1 MAKGEAAKRPAFQFY
16 PKEWV
21 WDLELRQCS
30 IAARGLWADLLC
42 LMHEGI
48 PYGRLSAPV
57 NLILRVTGLTE
68 PEYLSL
74 LADLETH
81 GVFSREEDGT
91 IYSRRMVRD
100 EHRRITNKTNGEGGG
115 NPALVNRGVIR
126 PNADTRITG
135 QEEKRREDIKT
146 SKKEASDENCDIFRE
161 LYPAHRLDNY
171 GAQCF
176 ISSEDQAGILERLRL
191 AVKSEDWT
199 RENGRYVPKASKWVL
214 DGTPAP
220 AAQPTPAPK
229 PWKADW

>member
-1 MAKGEAAKRPAFQFY
+1 MAKGDVKRPAFQFY
-16 PKEWV
+16 PKEWI

-42 LMHEGI
+42 LMHEGV

-57 NLILRVTGLTE
+57 NLVLRVTGLTE
-68 PEYLSL
+68 AEYSPL

-81 GVFSREEDGT
+81 GVFSRDEDGT

-115 NPALVNRGVIR
+115 NPALVNQSVIR
-126 PNADTRITG
+126 PIADTRITG

-146 SKKEASDENCDIFRE
+146 SKRE
-161 LYPAHRLDNY
+161 EPDAKCTEFAALYPSHRLDNL
-171 GAQCF
+171 GAQLF
-176 ISSEDQAGILERLRL
+176 ISADDQGGILSRLRL

-199 RENGRYVPKASKWVL
+199 REKGRYVPKASKWIM
-214 DGTPAP
+214 DGAP
-220 AAQPTPAPK
+220 GPTTQPTPAPK